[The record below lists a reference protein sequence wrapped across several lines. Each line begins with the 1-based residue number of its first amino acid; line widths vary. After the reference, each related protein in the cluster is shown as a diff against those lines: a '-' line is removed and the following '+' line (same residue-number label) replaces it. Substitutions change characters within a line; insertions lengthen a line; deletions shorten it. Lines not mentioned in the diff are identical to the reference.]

1 MCGRLIILAILFLSL
16 ASPAARKVTR
26 LTPFQKNIQNCLQDQ
41 IEVKNLTSLSKVYA
55 TVSERYLLV
64 SSEILNREVV
74 YKIKNENRKLRLE
87 NGKVQLFKILEEEDD
102 RAVLIDNELRQ
113 KNLTT
118 ESFLAQLLIHADI
131 RSDWMKLGEKRSG
144 STSVVMTTL
153 DGEIKS
159 LQIERAKIKKKLD
172 CNRTDA
178 IDSCSCSDLK

>member
-1 MCGRLIILAILFLSL
+1 MIVRIFIISFFLFGIS
-16 ASPAARKVTR
+16 AHAARKAAR
-26 LTPFQKNIQNCLQDQ
+26 LTPFQKTSQNFRRNPQ
-41 IEVKNLTSLSKVYA
+41 EVKDLTSLQKVYGA
-55 TVSERYLLV
+55 VSQHYLLV
-64 SSEILNREVV
+64 SSEILNREVL
-74 YKIKNENRKLRLE
+74 YKIKDENRKLRLE

-131 RSDWMKLGEKRSG
+131 RSDWMKVAEKRSG
-144 STSVVMTTL
+144 STSVAMTTM

-172 CNRTDA
+172 CNRTDG
-178 IDSCSCSDLK
+178 IDSCSCVDLK